1 MVLAASSDP
10 LERAAGTVA
19 KHGITFPVGYGLDTA
34 ELAGQLGAFYN
45 DEAGRTHLHATGFI
59 LMPDGRVGAA
69 LYSTGGP
76 GRLMPADCISWIEK
90 MRSAPPE
97 A

>member
-1 MVLAASSDP
+1 MILAASSDP

-19 KHGITFPVGYGLDTA
+19 KHAIAFPVGYGLDA
-34 ELAGQLGAFYN
+34 PELAGQIGAFYN
-45 DEAGRTHLHATGFI
+45 DDRARTHLHATGFI
-59 LMPDGRVGAA
+59 LMPDGTVGTA

-76 GRLMPADCISWIEK
+76 GRIMPADCISWIEK